1 MPQNE
6 AALRFLGGREPFRRQ
21 NREVMESAAPL
32 GRGTVETASCLRSE
46 GPLGLV
52 TGGTSQTGP
61 ACPPPGPQGSL
72 SFLSDCEQRQVPQQS
87 ENMGGFRWRPEVT
100 WKPLSWTLSRC
111 PGDQEPLGR
120 GAGHPL
126 SGPWGHEGLD
136 EQTAKA
142 SRSHPTVQSLPPNW
156 SPSRGQMS
164 QGLGPWDRER
174 ERLAG

>member
-1 MPQNE
+1 MPQDE

-21 NREVMESAAPL
+21 NWEVMESAALP
-32 GRGTVETASCLRSE
+32 GPGAAETGSCLRSE
-46 GPLGLV
+46 GPRGIV

-61 ACPPPGPQGSL
+61 ACLPPGPRGSL
-72 SFLSDCEQRQVPQQS
+72 SSLSDCEQRRVPQQS

-100 WKPLSWTLSRC
+100 CKPLSWTLSRC

-136 EQTAKA
+136 KQTAEA
-142 SRSHPTVQSLPPNW
+142 SCFHPTVQSLPPNW

-164 QGLGPWDRER
+164 QGLRPWDRER